1 MKKKTIILIAGLIF
15 AAALGLVLYPLA
27 AVRYNEVHQSSL
39 CAAYEEQFQQMDI
52 SAVAQI
58 YSQAEAYNQRIS
70 ARSVGDPFGDSAL
83 AEASIGYASLLNLG
97 GTDMIG
103 YLEIPAIEVS
113 LPIYHGTE
121 TDTLRT
127 GVGHLLGTS
136 LPIGGE
142 DTHTV
147 LSAHSGM
154 ASQRMFTDLDQ
165 LREGDIF
172 YLRVLGE
179 TLSYQVDQIKV
190 VLPYETQDLSIVAGE
205 DLCTL
210 LTCTPFGVNTHR
222 LLVRGS
228 RIPYESAE
236 EIIVESVAPQ
246 ESTWL
251 KEYLRGILFGGI
263 AAAGIGAVTWCCL
276 RKRGKYE
283 A

>member
-27 AVRYNEVHQSSL
+27 AVRYNEAHQSTL
-39 CAAYEEQFQQMDI
+39 CAAYEEQLQQADAMSI
-52 SAVAQI
+52 EQTRLE
-58 YSQAEAYNQRIS
+58 AEQYNEVLSGR
-70 ARSVGDPFGDSAL
+70 AMRDPFGDSAL
-83 AEASIGYASLLNLG
+83 AEASVGYASLLNLG
-97 GTDMIG
+97 GTDMMG

-113 LPIYHGTE
+113 LPIYHGTDS
-121 TDTLRT
+121 DTLRT

-165 LREGDIF
+165 LQEGDIF

-179 TLSYQVDQIKV
+179 TRAYQVDQIKV
-190 VLPYETQDLSIVAGE
+190 VLPYETQDLSIVAGK

-222 LLVRGS
+222 LLVRGR
-228 RIPYESAE
+228 RIAYETAE
-236 EIIVESVAPQ
+236 EIIVESVTPQ
-246 ESTWL
+246 GSTWL
-251 KEYLRGILFGGI
+251 KEYLRGILFGGS
-263 AAAGIGAVTWCCL
+263 AAAGIGAVTWYCL